1 MVTSGLNIVS
11 RVDDGVAC
19 LVVSGELDLATAP
32 ELVRRVERGLGG
44 EDPPVELDLAG
55 VVFVDGSGLRSLLA
69 VQSGPDGQ
77 GGLELVRASRQV
89 RRLFDLAGVPGR
101 LATVDAVPGERE

>member
-11 RVDDGVAC
+11 RVDDGVVC

-32 ELVRRVERGLGG
+32 ELVRRVEGALGG
-44 EDPPVELDLAG
+44 EDPPVELDLSG
-55 VVFVDGSGLRSLLA
+55 VAFVDGNGLRSLLA

-89 RRLFDLAGVPGR
+89 RRLFDLAGVSGR
-101 LATVDAVPGERE
+101 LAGSAAVLGNRD